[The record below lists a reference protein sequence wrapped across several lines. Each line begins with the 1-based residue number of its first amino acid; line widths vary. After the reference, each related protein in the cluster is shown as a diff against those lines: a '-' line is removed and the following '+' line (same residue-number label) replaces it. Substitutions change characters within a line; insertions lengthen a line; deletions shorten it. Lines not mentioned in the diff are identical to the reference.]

1 MRGVDRAS
9 ALITACV
16 FVAACDIQP
25 KPLGQDEL
33 LSIAQGRLVD
43 VVPADQEPVQGAIG
57 LYEAMARALKYN
69 LDRQVE
75 LKEEALRSRELRLA
89 DYDMLP
95 DLVASAE
102 YTDRNNDPG
111 SRSVNLETGTVS
123 AAATRSTEQQE
134 FDGDLTLTWDILDF
148 GISYN
153 RSQQRADDVLI
164 ALEQRRAATNRV
176 IEDTRSAY
184 WRAVS
189 AQRLLNRV
197 QELKAQGTRSLR
209 RSQGLVA
216 SEDADPREQLEFQ
229 RDLLEN
235 QQTLEQLSRDLSV
248 AKRQLAALMNLP
260 IGADFHVEMPKRGR
274 HRSHLEMNRDDMI
287 LNAMVNRPEL
297 REITYRQ
304 RKNDQE
310 VPISTLEAV
319 PGLQVFVGT
328 NFSDNDLLQNDDWV
342 TTGARVSWN
351 LMRLAR
357 LPERRRNIE
366 AGGELLDA
374 RALALTQA
382 VATQVMVSRSR
393 YQSLH
398 KEYHAAEAY
407 LGVQRRLTQQV
418 QRQFNEGA
426 ATEQEIMSE
435 RFELLVAEL
444 RTDVAF
450 ADMQNA
456 FANLYAAMGLDSYDA
471 QLTGNES
478 VHEMERVLK
487 SWWRAR
493 GDRTAN

>member
-1 MRGVDRAS
+1 
-9 ALITACV
+9 
-16 FVAACDIQP
+16 
-25 KPLGQDEL
+25 
-33 LSIAQGRLVD
+33 
-43 VVPADQEPVQGAIG
+43 
-57 LYEAMARALKYN
+57 
-69 LDRQVE
+69 
-75 LKEEALRSRELRLA
+75 
-89 DYDMLP
+89 MLP
-95 DLVASAE
+95 GLVASAE

-111 SRSVNLETGTVS
+111 SRSVNLQTGTVS

-357 LPERRRNIE
+357 LSERRRNIG

-393 YQSLH
+393 Y
-398 KEYHAAEAY
+398 
-407 LGVQRRLTQQV
+407 
-418 QRQFNEGA
+418 
-426 ATEQEIMSE
+426 
-435 RFELLVAEL
+435 
-444 RTDVAF
+444 
-450 ADMQNA
+450 
-456 FANLYAAMGLDSYDA
+456 
-471 QLTGNES
+471 
-478 VHEMERVLK
+478 
-487 SWWRAR
+487 
-493 GDRTAN
+493 

>member
-43 VVPADQEPVQGAIG
+43 VVPADQEPVRGAIG

-176 IEDTRSAY
+176 IEDTR
-184 WRAVS
+184 
-189 AQRLLNRV
+189 
-197 QELKAQGTRSLR
+197 
-209 RSQGLVA
+209 
-216 SEDADPREQLEFQ
+216 
-229 RDLLEN
+229 
-235 QQTLEQLSRDLSV
+235 
-248 AKRQLAALMNLP
+248 
-260 IGADFHVEMPKRGR
+260 
-274 HRSHLEMNRDDMI
+274 
-287 LNAMVNRPEL
+287 
-297 REITYRQ
+297 
-304 RKNDQE
+304 
-310 VPISTLEAV
+310 
-319 PGLQVFVGT
+319 
-328 NFSDNDLLQNDDWV
+328 
-342 TTGARVSWN
+342 
-351 LMRLAR
+351 
-357 LPERRRNIE
+357 
-366 AGGELLDA
+366 
-374 RALALTQA
+374 
-382 VATQVMVSRSR
+382 
-393 YQSLH
+393 
-398 KEYHAAEAY
+398 
-407 LGVQRRLTQQV
+407 
-418 QRQFNEGA
+418 
-426 ATEQEIMSE
+426 
-435 RFELLVAEL
+435 
-444 RTDVAF
+444 
-450 ADMQNA
+450 
-456 FANLYAAMGLDSYDA
+456 
-471 QLTGNES
+471 
-478 VHEMERVLK
+478 
-487 SWWRAR
+487 
-493 GDRTAN
+493 